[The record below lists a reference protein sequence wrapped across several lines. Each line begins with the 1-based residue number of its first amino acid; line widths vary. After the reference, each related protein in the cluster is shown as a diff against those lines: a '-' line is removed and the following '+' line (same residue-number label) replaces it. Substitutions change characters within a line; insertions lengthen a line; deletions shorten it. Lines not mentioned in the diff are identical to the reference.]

1 MKKLCPD
8 MKNSVTTES
17 YEISKQLII
26 KPIVFQEISTRKP
39 LFHTLK
45 FWDSIKSRWAT
56 SYRVGLFA
64 IQV

>member
-26 KPIVFQEISTRKP
+26 KPIVFQEISTRKA
-39 LFHTLK
+39 LFDTLK
-45 FWDSIKSRWAT
+45 FWDSIKSR
-56 SYRVGLFA
+56 
-64 IQV
+64 